1 MEESLAY
8 TLISIVGDFG
18 GYLGILMGASIL
30 SVYDFLLFI
39 FHKVFKFGTRIRKQV
54 FFLVLREYTGK
65 I

>member
-30 SVYDFLLFI
+30 SVYDIILYI
-39 FHKVFKFGTRIRKQV
+39 FHKVFKSTPQQSNYV
-54 FFLVLREYTGK
+54 A
-65 I
+65 